1 MLSREDNDLLCRV
14 GPGTPMGAL
23 MREYWIPAAL
33 SSELP
38 EPEGSPLRVR
48 LLGEN
53 LIAYRTAS
61 GAVGLM
67 QNNCPHRGAS
77 LFYGRNDG
85 EGLRCVYH
93 GWKFGLD
100 GRCVDM
106 PSEPAET
113 DFKRKVR
120 ATAYPCVE
128 RAGLIWTYMGSRTT
142 PPPMPALEPTMSA
155 DARLQV
161 YQRECNWVQA
171 LEGDI
176 DTGHT
181 VFLHLGGVD
190 PAEVAP
196 GTWAQY
202 ALSKRAPRYEV
213 VDMPYGVMY
222 GASRPAESDSEYW
235 RIASFLFPFWAM
247 VPTGVLGLEVRV
259 RGWIPMDDDHTL
271 AITIS
276 LNQPAAPRMAGRQ
289 VVGPPET
296 LPNTT
301 DWYGRFRCVADERN
315 DYLIDRKS
323 QKTNSY
329 TGINAIFLQ
338 DQAVTESM
346 GPIYD
351 RTDEHL
357 GTSDAMVIRTRK
369 RLIDAAKALRDKGTV
384 PPGVDEPDVYQ
395 QRSGGVVLPT
405 GTNWVEATK
414 ELRKAGVKH
423 PHLTR
428 DVLGGLPAV

>member
-1 MLSREDNDLLCRV
+1 MLSREDNELLCRV

-38 EPEGSPLRVR
+38 EPGGSPLRVR
-48 LLGEN
+48 LLGEK

-61 GAVGLM
+61 GAVGLV

-77 LFYGRNDG
+77 LFYGRNEG

-100 GRCVDM
+100 GRCMDL
-106 PSEPAET
+106 PSEPAESN
-113 DFKRKVR
+113 FQNKMR

-128 RAGLIWTYMGSRTT
+128 RGGLIWTYMGSRST

-155 DARLQV
+155 DAKIQV

-190 PAEVAP
+190 PSEVP
-196 GTWAQY
+196 EGTWAKY

-213 VDMPYGVMY
+213 VDMPFGVMY
-222 GASRPAESDSEYW
+222 GAARPAEADSEYW
-235 RIASFLFPFWAM
+235 RIANFLFPFWAM

-259 RGWIPMDDDHTL
+259 RGWIPMDDEHTL
-271 AITIS
+271 AITIG
-276 LNQPAAPRMAGRQ
+276 LNQSPQ
-289 VVGPPET
+289 
-296 LPNTT
+296 
-301 DWYGRFRCVADERN
+301 
-315 DYLIDRKS
+315 S
-323 QKTNSY
+323 
-329 TGINAIFLQ
+329 
-338 DQAVTESM
+338 
-346 GPIYD
+346 
-351 RTDEHL
+351 RT
-357 GTSDAMVIRTRK
+357 A
-369 RLIDAAKALRDKGTV
+369 
-384 PPGVDEPDVYQ
+384 
-395 QRSGGVVLPT
+395 
-405 GTNWVEATK
+405 
-414 ELRKAGVKH
+414 
-423 PHLTR
+423 
-428 DVLGGLPAV
+428 